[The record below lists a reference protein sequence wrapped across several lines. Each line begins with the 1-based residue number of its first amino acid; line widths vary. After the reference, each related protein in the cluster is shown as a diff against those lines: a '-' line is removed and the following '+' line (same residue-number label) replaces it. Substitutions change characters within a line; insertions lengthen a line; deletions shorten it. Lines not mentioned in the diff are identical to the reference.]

1 MADVKRMPVPA
12 SDSFEQNM
20 SDNKMHYK
28 GELGEF
34 DYDPEQFRIQKMN
47 AAQTDDFEGGS
58 YEVLHYIG
66 KETNGSKITI
76 PEGIKDISEMF
87 RGTNVVSMPKIP
99 AGVEYANAAFMDCNK
114 LEDSS
119 EYPLPD
125 TLKQT
130 AHMFANC
137 KNLRNGVK
145 ELPSSVEDAPCM
157 YLDCEKLLHPT
168 KLNEGTKDA
177 SYMYTG
183 CANMREKP
191 NIPKSLVSADDMTY
205 GCTTLDEQRQ
215 TAHDKQ
221 YRSTRKA
228 VEKSFD
234 IPHNI
239 RKKTGA
245 ILSSFMQCHAL
256 RSQGFG
262 FMEAAGQVYAM
273 RKNGQLGTGFSD
285 GLTYMANLSGSH
297 GMLAMMARGSR
308 WVSNKLESGYE
319 SRRSAALS
327 HVDKV
332 NTNGLINGNM
342 DRRMSANA
350 QNMVKKNQFVRF
362 EEASYSE
369 KANERERWSQVAKL
383 RERTLE
389 EGMANK
395 TLTVNKKTDIGNWYL
410 QQLSSYAT
418 YYQTAKTAIDEKYKD
433 DPTQKKQAM
442 SGLYQINQMQM
453 APMMDSITRNQEKYG
468 FLNEKQRQQMNRIL
482 EQMPQAAGSRS
493 RLKTVEKDVKNP
505 TPTKDTYTA
514 EPKSEKP
521 LRSGVS
527 RSVSVSGEPPKAKTT
542 YSRKRTGVAAVQEY
556 ADQEEAA
563 ESSPEY
569 EV

>member
-1 MADVKRMPVPA
+1 MVDVKRMPVLA
-12 SDSFEQNM
+12 SDSFEQNR

-47 AAQTDDFEGGS
+47 VAQTDDFEGGS
-58 YEVLHYIG
+58 YEVLRYIG

-87 RGTNVVSMPKIP
+87 RGSNVVSMPKIP
-99 AGVEYANAAFMDCNK
+99 AGVEYANAAFMNCNK

-145 ELPSSVEDAPCM
+145 ELPPSVEDAPCM

-262 FMEAAGQVYAM
+262 FMEAAGQVYSM

-297 GMLAMMARGSR
+297 GMLSMMARGSR

-319 SRRSAALS
+319 SRRSAALA

-332 NTNGLINGNM
+332 NTNGLINGTM
-342 DRRMSANA
+342 DRRMAMNA

-369 KANERERWSQVAKL
+369 KASERERWSQVAKL
-383 RERTLE
+383 REHTLE
-389 EGMANK
+389 ESMENK

-418 YYQTAKTAIDEKYKD
+418 YYQTAKTAIDEKYKN
-433 DPTQKKQAM
+433 DPTQRKQAM

-453 APMMDSITRNQEKYG
+453 APMMDSITKNQEKYG

-493 RLKTVEKDVKNP
+493 RSKTVEKDVKNP
-505 TPTKDTYTA
+505 TPTKGTYTA

-521 LRSGVS
+521 LRSGAS